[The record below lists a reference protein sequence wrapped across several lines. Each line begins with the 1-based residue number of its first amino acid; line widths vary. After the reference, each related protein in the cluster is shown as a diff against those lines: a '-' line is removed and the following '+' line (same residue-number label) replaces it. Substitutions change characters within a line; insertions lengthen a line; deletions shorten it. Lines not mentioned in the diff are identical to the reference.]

1 MENKIALLEK
11 KVMHLQRFNMA
22 IMVVLVLLVVTA
34 FKYGANNGVEPVIKA
49 EKFELINAQGK
60 TIMVIEPRE
69 TAAEIALYSNEGKR
83 LLTLGSDVRSEGG
96 MIQLNNRKGN
106 NLFQL
111 RSNDTGAA
119 LKMYDDNNQSIVF
132 IGEDILNDRAG
143 IISIAENDTQQII
156 LNGHDKTIYAANAKM
171 KSGYSVFPSVAK

>member
-1 MENKIALLEK
+1 MENKIVLLER
-11 KVMHLQRFNMA
+11 KVMQLQRLNMA
-22 IMVVLVLLVVTA
+22 IMVVMLLLAFTA
-34 FKYGANNGVEPVIKA
+34 FKYGVNADVEPVLKA
-49 EKFELINAQGK
+49 EKFELVNAQGK
-60 TIMVIEPRE
+60 TILVMEPRE

-83 LLTLGSDVRSEGG
+83 LITLGSDVRSEGG
-96 MIQLNNRKGN
+96 MVQLNNRKGN

-143 IISIAENDTQQII
+143 IISIAKNDTQQII
-156 LNGHDKTIYAANAKM
+156 LNGHDKTVYVANAKV